1 MLTLGYSYNQANVK
15 FNSGYATLS
24 DGLNICDEHL
34 IDIIDFLEIKRKRR
48 NGKCLFDFVRKK
60 DRAGSSSQVRI
71 NYSAL
76 KLAFT

>member
-1 MLTLGYSYNQANVK
+1 MTPEYSYNQVDVRFSNGNAI
-15 FNSGYATLS
+15 LS

-60 DRAGSSSQVRI
+60 ETGQESSQIRI
-71 NYSAL
+71 TYSAL
-76 KLAFT
+76 KVAFT